1 LLKARLAFVFLAWI
15 FAFGIVMALFLLL
28 GDELSAMPLALRAL
42 SISGVLVVT
51 MTQVVIPLIRS
62 FLSRIVRE

>member
-1 LLKARLAFVFLAWI
+1 VFLAWI

-42 SISGVLVVT
+42 LISGVLVVT
-51 MTQVVIPLIRS
+51 MTQLVIPLIRS